1 MRTMMSIHLPAR
13 RVRGQSELLE
23 VYAEPADRDDEWVV
37 NELSRFVPFV
47 PGDRLRVDSAGTV
60 EDIVQPSNLGL
71 VVMMTDVP
79 LERRQAEGVIPAA
92 TALDV
97 EATTLAILEQIRP
110 LVRYVDYVASLIYAV
125 PVNAAAVLAL
135 DDNPLLAGQC
145 DVIRYPNGM
154 VHERPLSI
162 RDQGP
167 LVPITM
173 DWIRS
178 YVNLEMP
185 SDPAEQAAWERSR
198 EYGNKPPT
206 EWLEDEG

>member
-1 MRTMMSIHLPAR
+1 MKTIMGVHIQAR
-13 RVRGQSELLE
+13 LLRGGAELLD
-23 VYAEPADRDDEWVV
+23 VLAEPTAKDDEWVV
-37 NELSRFVPFV
+37 NDLSRHVPLV
-47 PGDRLRVDSAGTV
+47 PGDRVRVDEAGNITELV
-60 EDIVQPSNLGL
+60 GISNLGL
-71 VVMMTDVP
+71 VTILTDVP
-79 LERRQAEGVIPAA
+79 LERRQAEGLIPAV
-92 TALDV
+92 TALEV
-97 EATTLAILEQIRP
+97 EATTLALLEQIRP
-110 LVRYVDYVASLIYAV
+110 LVRYVDYVAGMIYAV
-125 PVNAAAVLAL
+125 PVNGAAVLAL
-135 DDNPLLAGQC
+135 DDHPLAAGQC
-145 DVIRYPNGM
+145 DVVRYPNGM

-206 EWLEDEG
+206 EWLEEG